1 MYSTNNNQ
9 NILSYQSKTN
19 NNRKKAYPFIADNL
33 VNSSSNNQIRHIV
46 NSHIF
51 SIDKESLESISTSN
65 ASDISIDNPNNKML
79 TSVYRICVV
88 CFLETIKL
96 IKGTLNHIDGGKD
109 KSPASASDYNDGASG
124 IKNNLKREK
133 SVGKK
138 KYTSPSNNRAGTGN
152 VYYVKAKVDTALLR
166 KRADK
171 GKQERPEVNKDDTLL
186 RSEVKVNKDDTHR
199 RNDNNGKSDLHKR
212 VRCITY
218 PASNGR
224 TTTVKVVS
232 ASKTPQG
239 CCLKTPSQNYSEL
252 LHSVSGNTKTF
263 DQFML
268 RSSKNL
274 GRGFKKH
281 RSIPPPMMRTTR
293 KSAVYRRRSLEVVME
308 EDEL

>member
-1 MYSTNNNQ
+1 MYSTNNKQ
-9 NILSYQSKTN
+9 NSLSYQSKTN
-19 NNRKKAYPFIADNL
+19 NNRKKAFPFIVDNL
-33 VNSSSNNQIRHIV
+33 VISSSNNQIRHIV
-46 NSHIF
+46 NNHIF
-51 SIDKESLESISTSN
+51 SIDKESLNSIATSN
-65 ASDISIDNPNNKML
+65 ASDISIDNPDNKML

-96 IKGTLNHIDGGKD
+96 IKGTLNHIDGRKD
-109 KSPASASDYNDGASG
+109 KSPASASSYNNGASG
-124 IKNNLKREK
+124 MKNNLKREK

-138 KYTSPSNNRAGTGN
+138 KYTSASNNRAGTGN

-171 GKQERPEVNKDDTLL
+171 GKQERLEVNTVDTLL
-186 RSEVKVNKDDTHR
+186 

-263 DQFML
+263 DQFLL

-281 RSIPPPMMRTTR
+281 RSIPPPIMRTTR
-293 KSAVYRRRSLEVVME
+293 KSMVYRRRSLEVVME